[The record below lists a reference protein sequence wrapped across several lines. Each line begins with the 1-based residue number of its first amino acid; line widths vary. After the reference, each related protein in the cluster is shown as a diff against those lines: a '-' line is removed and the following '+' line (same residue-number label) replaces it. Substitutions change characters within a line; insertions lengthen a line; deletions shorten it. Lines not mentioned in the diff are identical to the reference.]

1 MKRWMFAIGG
11 VLAIFALASCGGGG
25 SDGAPSATAS
35 LEPTTFATS
44 TAVVT
49 APAEGTSSPT
59 ETPAAPAATATT
71 KPPSTTTYEVQPGDT
86 LYAIARRFGVTVN
99 ALAAANGLADPSQ
112 INVGQVLRIP
122 KGGVVSPPP
131 PTSPPPSNGG
141 PATVVRRAT
150 TNQKVVALTFDAGSD
165 TGFTAFILDTLK
177 ANNIKAS
184 FGITGRWAEQNPSLT
199 RRIAQEGH
207 LLINHTY
214 SHASFTGY
222 STSDAALSRAQR
234 WEQLD
239 RTEAIIKNLTGATT
253 KPYFRPPYG
262 DYDDSVNADVGA
274 RGYRYNV
281 MWTVDSLGWQGL
293 SASAIKNRCLAGK
306 EPGAIYL
313 FHVGSASR
321 DAGALQSIINGL
333 RAAGYS
339 FARIDALVGG

>member
-1 MKRWMFAIGG
+1 MKHWMFAIVGMFA
-11 VLAIFALASCGGGG
+11 VLAFAACGGGAN
-25 SDGAPSATAS
+25 DGAPSATAS
-35 LEPTTFATS
+35 PEPTAIATS
-44 TAVVT
+44 TAVAT
-49 APAEGTSSPT
+49 APTEATSSPS
-59 ETPAAPAATATT
+59 ETPAATAT
-71 KPPSTTTYEVQPGDT
+71 PLPSATTYEVRPGDT
-86 LYAIARRFGVTVN
+86 LYAIARRFGVTVDT
-99 ALAAANGLADPSQ
+99 LVAANGLADPSL

-122 KGGVVSPPP
+122 KGSVVPPPP

-141 PATVVRRAT
+141 PATVVRRAA

-165 TGFTAFILDTLK
+165 TGFTAVILDTLK

-184 FGITGRWAEQNPSLT
+184 FGITGRWAEQNPSLP

-222 STSDAALSRAQR
+222 STGDAPLSRAQR
-234 WEQLD
+234 RDELD

-262 DYDDSVNADVGA
+262 DYDDSVNADAGA

-293 SASAIKNRCLAGK
+293 AVSAIRNRCLAGK